1 MKTFKSIIMVKYPR
15 QVVWETIRDRL
26 PEMVPFLDDVGA
38 ITQEYRE
45 EQAAGSLQLIN
56 VWKADVKIPP
66 MLHSVI
72 DPSTL
77 SWTDRA
83 DWNDSQNTCHWAIE
97 PHFFLNR
104 IRCSGTTQFEQAI
117 GGRGT
122 RINFEGELEV
132 TAKDFPGLPA
142 FMEVAATQAIESLV
156 ATLIPKNFRKVT
168 DALSHLLNQDRS
180 PN

>member
-15 QVVWETIRDRL
+15 NIVWETIRDRL
-26 PEMVPFLDDVGA
+26 PELVPFLDDVA
-38 ITQEYRE
+38 DIVPEHRQEHLE
-45 EQAAGSLQLIN
+45 GSLELIN
-56 VWKADVKIPP
+56 IWKADIKIPP
-66 MLHSVI
+66 ILHSVI

-83 DWNDSQNTCHWAIE
+83 KWNESQNICHWAIE
-97 PHFFLNR
+97 PHFLPDR
-104 IRCSGTTQFEQAI
+104 IRCSGRTQFEEAM

-122 RINFEGELEV
+122 RINFEGALEV
-132 TAKDFPGLPA
+132 TTKDFPGLPA
-142 FMEVAATQAIESLV
+142 FMEVTATQTIESLV
-156 ATLIPKNFRKVT
+156 ASLIPKNFRKVT